1 MARIRSVYFYKNALY
16 LYQLMLHLWQQRR
29 LVLVTLSEALAIRV
43 DELMKEKKLTQYR
56 LAQLSGIA
64 ETTIAD
70 IRKMRNKG
78 TNIQNI
84 NSIAQGMG
92 IDLIQFFN
100 SPLFKGENITD

>member
-1 MARIRSVYFYKNALY
+1 M
-16 LYQLMLHLWQQRR
+16 
-29 LVLVTLSEALAIRV
+29 TLSEALAIRV
-43 DELMKEKKLTQYR
+43 NELMEEKKLTQYR

-100 SPLFKGENITD
+100 SPLFERENITD

>member
-1 MARIRSVYFYKNALY
+1 MARIRSVYFYKNNLY
-16 LYQLMLHLWQQRR
+16 LYQLMLHYWQQRR

-92 IDLIQFFN
+92 MDLIQFFN
-100 SPLFKGENITD
+100 SPLFKGENLTD

>member
-1 MARIRSVYFYKNALY
+1 MTLAEALSLRIT
-16 LYQLMLHLWQQRR
+16 QLM
-29 LVLVTLSEALAIRV
+29 
-43 DELMKEKKLTQYR
+43 DERKITQYR

-84 NSIAQGMG
+84 NAIAQGLE
-92 IDLIQFFN
+92 IDLIEFFN
-100 SPLFKGENITD
+100 SPLFSRENITD

>member
-1 MARIRSVYFYKNALY
+1 M
-16 LYQLMLHLWQQRR
+16 
-29 LVLVTLSEALAIRV
+29 TLSEALAIRV
-43 DELMKEKKLTQYR
+43 NELMEEKKLTQYR

-78 TNIQNI
+78 TNIHNI

-100 SPLFKGENITD
+100 SPLFERENITD